1 MQFTVFHYHCNS
13 LSIKFYYNYIDWE
26 WQNLFLYNYY
36 FAYFYFVG
44 EIIAQQVFFL
54 LLYTSQLENY
64 LNFRFIQSEVFM
76 FSYAIEI
83 NFHHDFL
90 LSLKMI
96 S

>member
-1 MQFTVFHYHCNS
+1 MCLVWVSFCSY
-13 LSIKFYYNYIDWE
+13 L
-26 WQNLFLYNYY
+26 

-44 EIIAQQVFFL
+44 EIIVYQVLCL

-64 LNFRFIQSEVFM
+64 LNLGFIQSEVFM

-83 NFHHDFL
+83 NFHHHDFL

-96 S
+96 SEN

>member
-1 MQFTVFHYHCNS
+1 M
-13 LSIKFYYNYIDWE
+13 
-26 WQNLFLYNYY
+26 
-36 FAYFYFVG
+36 G

-64 LNFRFIQSEVFM
+64 LNFGFIQSEVFM
-76 FSYAIEI
+76 SSYAIEI
-83 NFHHDFL
+83 NFHRNDFL